1 MKKLAVLVVSI
12 LLMSFS
18 LGDKEIGGIK
28 MPETLKAGDTT
39 LELNG
44 AGIRSKYFIKL
55 YVGGLYLQAKTT
67 DVNKVLN
74 ADEPMAIRLHIISSM
89 ITSEKME
96 ESTREG
102 FENSMD
108 GNTDSLEGEIE
119 MFIETFKKEI
129 KDGDTFNMVYVPG
142 KGLEV
147 YKNEK
152 LETTIINPK
161 FKKALFGIWLG
172 EDPAQKSLK
181 EDMMGED

>member
-18 LGDKEIGGIK
+18 LGDKKIGGIN
-28 MPETLKAGDTT
+28 MPETLKAGETT

-44 AGIRSKYFIKL
+44 AGVRSKYFIKL
-55 YVGGLYLQAKTT
+55 YVGGLYLQTKTKDAK
-67 DVNKVLN
+67 KVLDS
-74 ADEPMAIRLHIISSM
+74 DEPMAIRLHIISSM

-108 GNTDSLEGEIE
+108 GNTDALKGEIE
-119 MFIETFKKEI
+119 MFIEIFKKEI

-147 YKNEK
+147 YKNDK
-152 LETTIINPK
+152 LETTIDNPA

-172 EDPAQKSLK
+172 EDPAQSSLK
-181 EDMMGED
+181 EDMMGE